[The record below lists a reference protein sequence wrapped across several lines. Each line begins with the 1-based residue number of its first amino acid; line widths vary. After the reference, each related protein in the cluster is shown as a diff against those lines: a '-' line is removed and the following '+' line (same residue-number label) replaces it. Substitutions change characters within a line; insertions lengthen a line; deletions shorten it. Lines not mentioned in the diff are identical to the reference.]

1 MTALTKIL
9 FPLPD
14 YRRTPWSLL
23 GWWESRR
30 LTYNLFVGGAG
41 VVSLAVMALVSSLPP
56 GSPGLGFRWWLGP
69 LIYGVAANVCYTL
82 GWLTEVG
89 MRVLWGEEAPLAG
102 PALFRQGLSFA
113 VGLTLLPVPLSIFSW
128 VVRLVTHLF

>member
-1 MTALTKIL
+1 MTALTRIL

-14 YRRTPWSLL
+14 YLRTPWSLL

-56 GSPGLGFRWWLGP
+56 RAPGLGFVWWGV
-69 LIYGVAANVCYTL
+69 LIYGVAANVGYTM
-82 GWLTEVG
+82 GWLAEVG

-113 VGLTLLPVPLSIFSW
+113 VGLTLLPVPLALFSW
-128 VVRLVTHLF
+128 VIRLVGHFF